1 VSIGFY
7 LFLIIF
13 ARGREKSKIKW
24 KEEE

>member
-1 VSIGFY
+1 VPIGFY